1 MTGPS
6 SSDAV
11 ATRPPPAVASI
22 APRPRIFSRFRRSQS
37 GATAVEFG
45 FVAAPFLM
53 LIAAIVETAM
63 MLWTSQV
70 LEESVSTTARS
81 LLTGQSRTLY
91 PGGNDAAG
99 KAANA
104 EAFRNKVCAEASAL
118 VDCSKLKIDV
128 RSYGSFASAK
138 TGTAATNPIKGGALD
153 TSDFGYNAPAAEQI
167 VVVRAVLE
175 YSLFFTDWSS
185 ALANIGPGKRAL
197 VASATFRTEPFAG
210 T

>member
-1 MTGPS
+1 MTGPRS
-6 SSDAV
+6 TEP
-11 ATRPPPAVASI
+11 ATTQPPGAAADTAS
-22 APRPRIFSRFRRSQS
+22 RPRTLLRFRRSQS
-37 GATAVEFG
+37 GATAIEFG

-104 EAFRNKVCAEASAL
+104 EAFKLKVCAEASAL

-128 RSYGSFASAK
+128 RSYGNFATAK
-138 TGTAATNPIKGGALD
+138 TGTAASNPIKGGALD
-153 TSDFGYNAPAAEQI
+153 TSGFGYTAPAAEQI

-185 ALANIGPGKRAL
+185 ALANIGPGQRAI